1 MITIRR
7 AGERGRTR
15 LEWLDSRH
23 TFAFGQYVDPEHMGF
38 RSLRILNDDRVA
50 PGAGFPMHPHRDME
64 IVTYVLEGALEHKDS
79 MENRSV
85 LRAGQVQKM
94 SAGRGVLHSEY
105 NHSEAEPVHFL
116 QIWIL
121 PRERGIAPDY
131 EERAFDAGDGL
142 RLIGSPD
149 GRDGSV
155 TIHQDLF
162 FYAVRSG
169 THALGPAR
177 GAWVHVARGSA
188 QISGHALEAGDGAAI
203 EGEAEVRIEG
213 GSGAE
218 VLLFDMA

>member
-15 LEWLDSRH
+15 LEWLDSQH
-23 TFAFGQYVDPEHMGF
+23 TFAFGQYVDPDQAGF
-38 RSLRILNDDRVA
+38 RSLVVLNDDRVA
-50 PGAGFPMHPHRDME
+50 PGAGFPMHEHRDME
-64 IVTYVLEGALEHKDS
+64 IVTYVLEGALEHEDS

-94 SAGRGVLHSEY
+94 SAGTGVLHSEQ
-105 NHSEAEPVHFL
+105 NHSDTEPVHFL

-121 PRERGIAPDY
+121 PRQRGIAPGY
-131 EERAFDAGDGL
+131 EERAFDAGDGF

-162 FYAVRSG
+162 FYAARSATLPLAPG
-169 THALGPAR
+169 R
-177 GAWVHVARGSA
+177 GAWVHVAQGSA
-188 QISGHALEAGDGAAI
+188 EINGHALEEGDGAAI
-203 EGEAEVRIEG
+203 EGEPEVRIEG
-213 GSGAE
+213 DE
-218 VLLFDMA
+218 VLVFDMA